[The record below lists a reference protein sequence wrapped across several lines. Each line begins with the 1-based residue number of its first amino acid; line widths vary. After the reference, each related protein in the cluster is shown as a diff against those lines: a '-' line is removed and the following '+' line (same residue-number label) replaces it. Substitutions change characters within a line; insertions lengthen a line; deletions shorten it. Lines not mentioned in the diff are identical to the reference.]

1 MPGSFA
7 TSFDRIH
14 LRWNPFGEL
23 DPDERAALACVE
35 LGDHGE
41 FLRVER
47 RVLQLVADH
56 GRGKSTLLLALHRR
70 DFAGSRYTQL
80 HEGDPAPEMGTG
92 VGAHPV
98 DFVDSIEN
106 LGFWAR
112 RRMYRRVRS
121 LACTTHRDL
130 SREMRRAGLTVRTVR
145 VGIEG
150 LADLE
155 RIAAGRIRYARTWT
169 GEPPALPPP
178 RLAELYAEY
187 GDDVR
192 GIEYQLYLDYQ
203 RLKENHGQVQ
213 PQH

>member
-23 DPDERAALACVE
+23 DPEERSALACVE
-35 LGDHGE
+35 LGDHGD
-41 FLRVER
+41 FLRGPR

-70 DFAGSRYTQL
+70 EFGAVPYTQL
-80 HEGDPAPEMGTG
+80 HAGDPRPE

-106 LGFWAR
+106 LGFWGR
-112 RRMYRRVRS
+112 RRMYQRAQS

-130 SREMRRAGLTVRTVR
+130 SREMRWAGLSVRTIR
-145 VGIEG
+145 VGIESRG
-150 LADLE
+150 DLE
-155 RIAAGRIRYARTWT
+155 RIVHGRIQYARTGT
-169 GEPPALPPP
+169 GEPPALPPS
-178 RLAELYAEY
+178 RLAELYAEHR
-187 GDDVR
+187 DDVR
-192 GIEYQLYLDYQ
+192 TIEHQLYLDYQ
-203 RLKENHGQVQ
+203 RLKETHG
-213 PQH
+213 

>member
-1 MPGSFA
+1 MLGSFA

-35 LGDHGE
+35 LADHAE
-41 FLRVER
+41 FLSFDR

-70 DFAGSRYTQL
+70 EFAGVSYTQL
-80 HEGDPAPEMGTG
+80 HAGDPAPL
-92 VGAHPV
+92 VGGHPV

-112 RRMYRRVRS
+112 RRMYRGVRS

-130 SREMRRAGLTVRTVR
+130 SREMRWAGLGVRTVR
-145 VGIEG
+145 VGIRG
-150 LADLE
+150 LPDLE
-155 RIAAGRIRYARTWT
+155 RIAAGRIQYARSGT
-169 GEPPALPPP
+169 GEPPRLSPT

-192 GIEYQLYLDYQ
+192 GIEHQLYLDYQ
-203 RLKENHGQVQ
+203 ALKENHGQVH
-213 PQH
+213 P